1 MYVSLYQYQYVV
13 VPDLTDESK
22 SLYEAYKFKYSSS
35 PFDDG
40 TILSGNTLI
49 DKMTEG
55 KKEEMGGSHHV
66 YQYDSRKAWKAIR
79 NLSNDPTT
87 SNPPCLVSAK

>member
-22 SLYEAYKFKYSSS
+22 SLHEAYKFKYSSS

-49 DKMTEG
+49 DK
-55 KKEEMGGSHHV
+55 
-66 YQYDSRKAWKAIR
+66 RKGVAMPKTTKPLAEIVFWW
-79 NLSNDPTT
+79 SN
-87 SNPPCLVSAK
+87 